1 MQGLNLLLTKWIS
14 SFFEFC
20 EEDPINEITSLNY
33 DKYNNKIIVGVKN
46 GLWVISENTKD
57 GNVRGVFYED

>member
-20 EEDPINEITSLNY
+20 KEEPINEITSLNY
-33 DKYNNKIIVGVKN
+33 DKYNNKIIVGVKD
-46 GLWVISENTKD
+46 GLWVISERENME
-57 GNVRGVFYED
+57 VRGVFYEE